1 MMKKMRWRFIRAA
14 MIAFSCVLLLV
25 AGIINVGNYCVTAA
39 RQDRIIEG
47 IYQYDQRMAA
57 DKTGRTEKNGFPDLG
72 HAGRKQPE
80 SEYTTRFFIVRCDT
94 EGTVTEV
101 LKDFIASV
109 TEEMARTYAETLL
122 KKGSQSGYYQ
132 HFRYH
137 VYEAEQ
143 EKVLIFLNSDS
154 EYEFMYNLL
163 ITSSCVVVTSLL
175 IVFILIFLLSKRAI
189 APFARNV
196 ERQKRFITDAGHEL
210 KTPITSIS
218 ASSDVLDM
226 LYGEDEWIEN
236 IRKQTGRLTKLVEN
250 LITLSRLDEETPFP
264 EKEEFSLS
272 EAAWESAESFSAT
285 AKAQG
290 KQYVQEIGEGI
301 RLYGDRAS
309 VQRMISIL
317 LENAVKYTEE
327 GGEIRFSV
335 YERRGKKYIE
345 VVNTC
350 QQEDMADID
359 RLFDRFY
366 RPDISRSRNTGGTG
380 IGLSIARA
388 VAEAHGGKISAEYL
402 DGKKICFKV
411 VL

>member
-1 MMKKMRWRFIRAA
+1 
-14 MIAFSCVLLLV
+14 
-25 AGIINVGNYCVTAA
+25 
-39 RQDRIIEG
+39 
-47 IYQYDQRMAA
+47 
-57 DKTGRTEKNGFPDLG
+57 
-72 HAGRKQPE
+72 
-80 SEYTTRFFIVRCDT
+80 
-94 EGTVTEV
+94 
-101 LKDFIASV
+101 
-109 TEEMARTYAETLL
+109 
-122 KKGSQSGYYQ
+122 
-132 HFRYH
+132 
-137 VYEAEQ
+137 
-143 EKVLIFLNSDS
+143 
-154 EYEFMYNLL
+154 MYNLL

-236 IRKQTGRLTKLVEN
+236 IRKQTGRLTKLMEN

-402 DGKKICFKV
+402 DGQKICFKV